1 MKITKSQLRQI
12 IKEEIHKSLSE
23 SDSFVA
29 SSEIMLENEKEEEL
43 RKISA
48 QMDALTQRLDNTTDP
63 AEQQRLR
70 SELDFLQQLYSKHG
84 LDPAYSGDQTK
95 SHALR
100 QQRKRGQA
108 INRAYT
114 DQVQAPTDPKKRR
127 RRRRHL

>member
-29 SSEIMLENEKEEEL
+29 SSEIVLENEKEEEL

-48 QMDALTQRLDNTTDP
+48 EMDALTQRLDNTTDP

-70 SELDFLQQLYSKHG
+70 SDLDFYQQLYSRRVQ
-84 LDPAYSGDQTK
+84 DRAGDQTK
-95 SHALR
+95 SREL
-100 QQRKRGQA
+100 QQRRKKEQE

-114 DQVQAPTDPKKRR
+114 AQVQAPTDRKKRR
-127 RRRRHL
+127 ARRRHL

>member
-1 MKITKSQLRQI
+1 MKITKSQLRQM

-48 QMDALTQRLDNTTDP
+48 EMDALTQRLDNTTDP

-70 SELDFLQQLYSKHG
+70 SDLDFYQQLYSRQAQ
-84 LDPAYSGDQTK
+84 DRAGDQTK
-95 SHALR
+95 SHALQ
-100 QQRKRGQA
+100 QQRKKDQE

-114 DQVQAPTDPKKRR
+114 AQVQAPTDPKKRR
-127 RRRRHL
+127 ARRRHL